1 MKRYWSAILVLLQA
15 ACANVAGEALPLY
28 FWSPAAPDVENFGD
42 YISLKLVERIV
53 QHPVEEVHAAQMGS
67 RKKLLAVGSILHF
80 AENFDVIWGS
90 GINGKH
96 LLPQDYCFSNLDV
109 RAVRGPLTRK
119 FLIENFHISCPE
131 VYGDPAL
138 LLPYFFQE
146 FKRKKRPSKEYIVIP
161 HISEEHFFPIT
172 LYPNVVY
179 PTERWDYV
187 IEQILDSKLVI
198 ASSLHGLIIA
208 EAFGVPARLLRIT
221 ENEPLFKYEDYYLGT
236 NRKNFQYATSIEE
249 ALQLGGES
257 PHRADLEKLYAAFP
271 FDYFHL

>member
-1 MKRYWSAILVLLQA
+1 MKLYQYVILALLPFSSG
-15 ACANVAGEALPLY
+15 VAESLPLY
-28 FWSPAAPDVENFGD
+28 FWSPESSHVENFGD

-53 QHPVEEVHAAQMGS
+53 QHPVEEVHALQRGS

-96 LLPQDYCFSNLDV
+96 LEPTDYHFSDLDV
-109 RAVRGPLTRK
+109 RAVRGPLTRE
-119 FLIENFHISCPE
+119 FLMKHWGVSCPE

-138 LLPYFFQE
+138 LLPYFFPE
-146 FKRKKRPSKEYIVIP
+146 FKRKKNPSKEYIIIP
-161 HISEEHFFPIT
+161 HISEEPLFPIT
-172 LYPNVVY
+172 IYPNVIY
-179 PTERWDYV
+179 PTERWDFI

-236 NRKNFQYATSIEE
+236 NRESFQFATTIEE
-249 ALQLGGES
+249 ALQLGGEP
-257 PHRADLEKLYAAFP
+257 PHRADLRKLYAAFP
-271 FDYFHL
+271 LSTSTL